1 MIYQEDNIMSK
12 IVNISEEKFRKALR
26 SIVKE
31 EENIYN
37 NYEVFNDQENAM
49 PNPNDRTLD
58 NHDEGLPGKMDYET
72 FDKQLPGAADFP
84 I

>member
-1 MIYQEDNIMSK
+1 MSK
-12 IVNISEEKFRKALR
+12 IVNISEEKFRRALR
-26 SIVKE
+26 EIIGMDFGEQVPSE
-31 EENIYN
+31 QDTPDDP
-37 NYEVFNDQENAM
+37 FNSQRNKI
-49 PNPNDRTLD
+49 PNPNNRTLD

>member
-1 MIYQEDNIMSK
+1 MSK

-31 EENIYN
+31 QEDVYN
-37 NYEVFNDQENAM
+37 NYEVFNDQENAI

-58 NHDEGLPGKMDYET
+58 NHEESTAGVNNIDQTVYEP
-72 FDKQLPGAADFP
+72 DGNKDIENP
-84 I
+84 